1 MMGLLSSIDLPHWL
15 MIGGVGL
22 IAMGFLG
29 LAFTRDEEVAPKHES
44 PPEERPKMP
53 PLPKLLGSSRRKDD
67 G

>member
-44 PPEERPKMP
+44 PRRTPKDAAAAKAP
-53 PLPKLLGSSRRKDD
+53 RFF
-67 G
+67 